1 MYFKLI
7 HPLTKSAAAKLHS
20 LLGVYSAHLGIS
32 SNEKSRRIV
41 IKLSSSN
48 GVYKPEQK
56 RLQFNIEQCLE
67 LHRFLHTG

>member
-1 MYFKLI
+1 MYFKLS

-41 IKLSSSN
+41 IKLSSFID
-48 GVYKPEQK
+48 VYTQEQN
-56 RLQFNIEQCLE
+56 RLQFNIEHCLE
-67 LHRFLHTG
+67 LHHFLHT